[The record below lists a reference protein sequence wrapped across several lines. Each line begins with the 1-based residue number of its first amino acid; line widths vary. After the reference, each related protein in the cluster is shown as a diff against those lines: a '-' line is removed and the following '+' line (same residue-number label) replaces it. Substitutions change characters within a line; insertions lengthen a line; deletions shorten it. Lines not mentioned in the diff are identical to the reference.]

1 MHSSDSSVEMS
12 LSGETASSDSGIN
25 MRRPADNHV
34 SRHRT
39 FQFIPKD
46 LATKCR
52 KLIESYHA
60 IYGFVGLPDMLWLSD
75 ARDVI
80 EYHEELTQLFKKASR
95 SRGAKRAN
103 DLFLLITTTIVALEV
118 LARDFANWGKHFP
131 AAKREAEKV
140 LGDIPSRKRTS
151 LMDLY
156 LFPPLGV
163 RRELADALTPSST
176 PGGADLTWKRA
187 PYASGRDNL
196 LFYERNRFERRG
208 RTERGDQ
215 AHRRIAGVCARL
227 RTQHSNRS
235 ETAHW

>member
-1 MHSSDSSVEMS
+1 LYTAATLRLNFGELIHSSDSSVEMS
-12 LSGETASSDSGIN
+12 FSGETASSDGGTN
-25 MRRPADNHV
+25 MRRPADNRF
-34 SRHRT
+34 SGQRT

-80 EYHEELTQLFKKASR
+80 ECHEELTQLFKMASK

-103 DLFLLITTTIVALEV
+103 DLYLLIATTIVALEV
-118 LARDFANWGKHFP
+118 LARDFAKWGKQFP

-140 LGDIPSRKRTS
+140 LGDIPSRKRTW

-163 RRELADALTPSST
+163 RRELAEALTPSST
-176 PGGADLTWKRA
+176 PAAQT
-187 PYASGRDNL
+187 
-196 LFYERNRFERRG
+196 
-208 RTERGDQ
+208 
-215 AHRRIAGVCARL
+215 
-227 RTQHSNRS
+227 
-235 ETAHW
+235 

>member
-1 MHSSDSSVEMS
+1 MS
-12 LSGETASSDSGIN
+12 TSGETAGSDSGTN
-25 MRRPADNHV
+25 MRRPADNRF
-34 SRHRT
+34 SGQRG

-80 EYHEELTQLFKKASR
+80 ECHEELTQLFKKASK

-103 DLFLLITTTIVALEV
+103 DLYLLIATTIVALEV
-118 LARDFANWGKHFP
+118 LARDFANWGKQFP

-140 LGDIPSRKRTS
+140 LGDIPSRKRTW

-156 LFPPLGV
+156 LFPPRGV

-176 PGGADLTWKRA
+176 PAAQT
-187 PYASGRDNL
+187 
-196 LFYERNRFERRG
+196 
-208 RTERGDQ
+208 
-215 AHRRIAGVCARL
+215 
-227 RTQHSNRS
+227 
-235 ETAHW
+235 